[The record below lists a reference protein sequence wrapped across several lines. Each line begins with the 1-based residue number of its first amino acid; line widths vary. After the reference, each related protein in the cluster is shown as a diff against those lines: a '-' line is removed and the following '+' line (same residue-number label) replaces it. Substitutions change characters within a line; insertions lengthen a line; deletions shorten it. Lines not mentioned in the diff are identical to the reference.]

1 MKKILF
7 AAIALIM
14 VMVSCVKDPQ
24 YPGLTIS
31 VTRNPNAVQA
41 DDEVVVTATVTSF
54 SDVTAKLVY
63 TIEEK
68 EPVTV
73 EMKAEATK
81 NVFTAV
87 IPGQPDGTKVSYY
100 VEAVGD
106 LIARSAEAEYTVGAE
121 AVNYKVLRINELNGN
136 DYNEE
141 NGNNKYIEIYNN
153 GIDKI
158 NLKGVT
164 LLKDGANDKPVWV
177 GDENASIEAGGYLV
191 LYSQKA
197 TIPDNWPENLV
208 FGSGLSAS
216 KPVRMQLFDPS
227 GESISDFNLVTCET
241 PALASYSFIDGNWY
255 HAPAT
260 PGTANAEGTALVE
273 GLDNG
278 DTPEP
283 PTPDQPDYTK
293 LVLNELNGNEKCIE
307 LYNMGNVDLSAENM
321 TMYKDGN
328 DTVPIWTGDARVVV
342 PAGGYVVLYG
352 GDDPAADHPEI
363 DPIYYFYSG
372 LSPKKVV
379 RIALFMPDGTLRD
392 EFIRGHGQ
400 WGDKITDVKEKS
412 FSRVPDGGEWKLTD
426 PTLGG
431 ANPTEGGEDIPQD

>member
-24 YPGLTIS
+24 YPGVTLN
-31 VTRNPNAVQA
+31 VTRSPMAVQA
-41 DDEVVVTATVTSF
+41 DDDVTITATVTSF
-54 SDVTAKLVY
+54 NDVTAKLFY

-73 EMKAEATK
+73 EMKAGDTK
-81 NVFTAV
+81 NVFTGA

-100 VEAVGD
+100 VEAAGG
-106 LIARSAEAEYTVGAE
+106 LIARSAEMEYTVGAE

-136 DYNEE
+136 DYNAE
-141 NGNNKYIEIYNN
+141 NGNNKYIEIFN
-153 GIDKI
+153 GGLDKI
-158 NLKGVT
+158 NLKGVK
-164 LLKDGANDKPVWV
+164 LEKDGASVWV
-177 GDENASIEAGGYLV
+177 GDGDASIEAGGYLV

-197 TIPDNWPENLV
+197 TIPDNWPANLV
-208 FGSGLSAS
+208 FSSGLSAS

-227 GESISDFNLVTCET
+227 GESISDFYLVTCVT
-241 PALASYSFIDGNWY
+241 PASASYSFIDGKWY

-260 PGTANAEGTALVE
+260 PGAANAEGTAPVE

-278 DTPEP
+278 DTPVL
-283 PTPDQPDYTK
+283 DYSK
-293 LVLNELNGNEKCIE
+293 LVLNELNGNQKCIE
-307 LYNMGNVDLSAENM
+307 LYNSGTVDLPVENM
-321 TMYKDGN
+321 TMYKDAN
-328 DTVPIWTGDARVVV
+328 DTIPIWTGAANMVV

-352 GDDPAADHPEI
+352 GDDPATDHPDI

-372 LSPKKVV
+372 LSPRKVV
-379 RIALFMPDGTLRD
+379 RIDLFMPDGTLRD
-392 EFIRGHGQ
+392 EFIRGHGE

-412 FSRVPDGGEWKLTD
+412 FSRTPDGGEWKLTD
-426 PTLGG
+426 PTLGS
-431 ANPTEGGEDIPQD
+431 ANPETGDDIPQE